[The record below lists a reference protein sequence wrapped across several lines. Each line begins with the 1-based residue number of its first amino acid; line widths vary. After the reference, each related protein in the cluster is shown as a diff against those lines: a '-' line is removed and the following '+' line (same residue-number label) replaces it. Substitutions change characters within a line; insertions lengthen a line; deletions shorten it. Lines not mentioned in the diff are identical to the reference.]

1 MGLQTC
7 GLNRSHTQKE
17 LQPHGTVE
25 FPCAAYTSRH
35 TDAPGDTIPW
45 HWHEELEVIFVAAG
59 TLKLQIP
66 GGEYLLQE
74 GSLVVLNGN
83 VLHSLSGHP
92 AGALRSMVFSP
103 FLITGGADTVFYKNY
118 VRALLACPDFSVW
131 QAEPGTDV
139 KRFSAAFSAME
150 TDAFAYEFTVRENL
164 SQLLLHCY
172 AQLLPRLSAQKPAK
186 SADTVR
192 IEQMLQYMQASYAE
206 PITLA
211 DIAQAAGLSE
221 RECLRCFH
229 RTIGDSPVQYLLKY
243 RLMQGRR
250 SAPRLARRQ
259 HRRSFRRLRLRQPQ
273 LLLQTVPPLLPTP
286 PAGVPDGW
294 TINKIL
300 GSSSTISRINSA

>member
-17 LQPHGTVE
+17 LQPHGTIE
-25 FPCAAYTSRH
+25 FPCAAYASRH

-74 GSLVVLNGN
+74 GSLVVLNSN

-103 FLITGGADTVFYKNY
+103 FLITGGTDTVFYKNY

-243 RLMQGRR
+243 RLMQGAVLLRASPAASIAEV
-250 SAPRLARRQ
+250 SAACGFDSPSYFSKQ
-259 HRRSFRRLRLRQPQ
+259 FRRFYQR
-273 LLLQTVPPLLPTP
+273 PPREYRT
-286 PAGVPDGW
+286 AGQ
-294 TINKIL
+294 
-300 GSSSTISRINSA
+300 

>member
-1 MGLQTC
+1 MALQTC
-7 GLNRSHTQKE
+7 GLNRNHAQKE
-17 LQPHGTVE
+17 LQPHGTIE
-25 FPCAAYTSRH
+25 FPCAAYASRH

-45 HWHEELEVIFVAAG
+45 HWHEELEVIYAAAG

-66 GGEYLLQE
+66 GKEYLLHE
-74 GSLVVLNGN
+74 GSLVMLNGN

-92 AGALRSMVFSP
+92 AGELRSLVFSP

-118 VRALLACPDFSVW
+118 VRALLACPVFSVW

-139 KRFSAAFSAME
+139 KQFSAAFSAME

-221 RECLRCFH
+221 RECLRCFR

-243 RLMQGRR
+243 RLMQGAALLRASPAASIAEV
-250 SAPRLARRQ
+250 SAACGFDSPSYFSKQ
-259 HRRSFRRLRLRQPQ
+259 FRRFYQRPPREYRL
-273 LLLQTVPPLLPTP
+273 
-286 PAGVPDGW
+286 
-294 TINKIL
+294 
-300 GSSSTISRINSA
+300 SEIS

>member
-1 MGLQTC
+1 MGLQIC

-17 LQPHGTVE
+17 LQPHGTIE
-25 FPCAAYTSRH
+25 FPCAAYASRH

-74 GSLVVLNGN
+74 GSLVVLNSN

-103 FLITGGADTVFYKNY
+103 FLITGGTDTVFYKNY

-243 RLMQGRR
+243 RLMQGAVLLRASPAASIAEV
-250 SAPRLARRQ
+250 SAACGFDSPSYFSKQ
-259 HRRSFRRLRLRQPQ
+259 FRRFYQR
-273 LLLQTVPPLLPTP
+273 PPREYRT
-286 PAGVPDGW
+286 AGQ
-294 TINKIL
+294 
-300 GSSSTISRINSA
+300 

>member
-1 MGLQTC
+1 MALSACNTETDSAG
-7 GLNRSHTQKE
+7 RE
-17 LQPHGTVE
+17 LTVHGTAA
-25 FPCAAYTSRH
+25 FPIACYHDDLEAA
-35 TDAPGDTIPW
+35 PVPW

-74 GSLVVLNGN
+74 GSLVVLNSN

-103 FLITGGADTVFYKNY
+103 FLITGGTDTVFYKNY

-243 RLMQGRR
+243 RLMQGAVLLRASPAASIAEV
-250 SAPRLARRQ
+250 SAACGFDSPSYFSKQ
-259 HRRSFRRLRLRQPQ
+259 FRRFYQR
-273 LLLQTVPPLLPTP
+273 PPREYRT
-286 PAGVPDGW
+286 AGQ
-294 TINKIL
+294 
-300 GSSSTISRINSA
+300 

>member
-17 LQPHGTVE
+17 LQPHGTIE
-25 FPCAAYTSRH
+25 FPCAAYASRH

-103 FLITGGADTVFYKNY
+103 FLITGGTDTVFYKNY

-192 IEQMLQYMQASYAE
+192 IEQMLQYMQVSYAE

-243 RLMQGRR
+243 RLMQ
-250 SAPRLARRQ
+250 SAALLRASPAASIAEVSAACGFDSPSYFSKQ
-259 HRRSFRRLRLRQPQ
+259 FRRFYQR
-273 LLLQTVPPLLPTP
+273 PPREYRT
-286 PAGVPDGW
+286 AGQ
-294 TINKIL
+294 
-300 GSSSTISRINSA
+300 

>member
-17 LQPHGTVE
+17 LQPHGTIE
-25 FPCAAYTSRH
+25 FPCAAYASRH

-74 GSLVVLNGN
+74 GSLVVLNSN

-131 QAEPGTDV
+131 QAEPGPDV

-211 DIAQAAGLSE
+211 DIAQAARLSE

-243 RLMQGRR
+243 RLMQGAALLRASPDASIAEV
-250 SAPRLARRQ
+250 SAACGFDSPSYFSKQ
-259 HRRSFRRLRLRQPQ
+259 FRRFYQR
-273 LLLQTVPPLLPTP
+273 PPREYRT
-286 PAGVPDGW
+286 AGQ
-294 TINKIL
+294 
-300 GSSSTISRINSA
+300 

>member
-1 MGLQTC
+1 MALSACNTETDSAG
-7 GLNRSHTQKE
+7 RE
-17 LQPHGTVE
+17 LTVHGTAA
-25 FPCAAYTSRH
+25 FPIACYHDDLEAA
-35 TDAPGDTIPW
+35 PVPW

-74 GSLVVLNGN
+74 GSLVVLNSN

-131 QAEPGTDV
+131 QAEPGPDV

-206 PITLA
+206 PIALA

-229 RTIGDSPVQYLLKY
+229 RTISDSPVQYLLKY
-243 RLMQGRR
+243 RLMQGAVLLRASPAASIAEV
-250 SAPRLARRQ
+250 SAACGFDSPSYFSKQ
-259 HRRSFRRLRLRQPQ
+259 FRRFYQR
-273 LLLQTVPPLLPTP
+273 PPREYRT
-286 PAGVPDGW
+286 AGQ
-294 TINKIL
+294 
-300 GSSSTISRINSA
+300 

>member
-17 LQPHGTVE
+17 LQPHGTIE
-25 FPCAAYTSRH
+25 FPCAAYASRH

-74 GSLVVLNGN
+74 GSLVVLNSN

-103 FLITGGADTVFYKNY
+103 FLITGGADTVFYKNS
-118 VRALLACPDFSVW
+118 VLALLACPDFSVW
-131 QAEPGTDV
+131 QAGPGTDV

-243 RLMQGRR
+243 RLMQGAALLRASPAASIAEV
-250 SAPRLARRQ
+250 SAACGFDSPSYFSKQ
-259 HRRSFRRLRLRQPQ
+259 FRRFYQR
-273 LLLQTVPPLLPTP
+273 PPREYRT
-286 PAGVPDGW
+286 AGQ
-294 TINKIL
+294 
-300 GSSSTISRINSA
+300 

>member
-17 LQPHGTVE
+17 LQPHGTIE
-25 FPCAAYTSRH
+25 FPCAAYASRH

-74 GSLVVLNGN
+74 GSLVVLNSN

-103 FLITGGADTVFYKNY
+103 FLITGGADTVFDKNY

-131 QAEPGTDV
+131 QAEPGPDV

-211 DIAQAAGLSE
+211 DIAQAARLSE

-243 RLMQGRR
+243 RLMQGAALLRASPAASIAEV
-250 SAPRLARRQ
+250 SAACGFDSPSYFSKQ
-259 HRRSFRRLRLRQPQ
+259 FRRFYQR
-273 LLLQTVPPLLPTP
+273 PPREYRT
-286 PAGVPDGW
+286 AGQ
-294 TINKIL
+294 
-300 GSSSTISRINSA
+300 

>member
-7 GLNRSHTQKE
+7 GLNRNHAQKE

-45 HWHEELEVIFVAAG
+45 HWHKELEVIFVAAG

-74 GSLVVLNGN
+74 GSLVVLNSN

-118 VRALLACPDFSVW
+118 VRALLAFPDFSVW

-243 RLMQGRR
+243 RLMQGAALLRASPAASIAEV
-250 SAPRLARRQ
+250 SAACGFDSPSYFSKQ
-259 HRRSFRRLRLRQPQ
+259 FRRFYQR
-273 LLLQTVPPLLPTP
+273 PPREYRT
-286 PAGVPDGW
+286 AGQ
-294 TINKIL
+294 
-300 GSSSTISRINSA
+300 

>member
-7 GLNRSHTQKE
+7 GLNRNHAQKE

-25 FPCAAYTSRH
+25 FPCAAYASRH

-92 AGALRSMVFSP
+92 AGELRSMVFSP
-103 FLITGGADTVFYKNY
+103 FLITGGTDTVFYKNY

-131 QAEPGTDV
+131 QAEPGPDV

-150 TDAFAYEFTVRENL
+150 TDAFAYEFTVRENP

-206 PITLA
+206 PIALA

-229 RTIGDSPVQYLLKY
+229 RTISDSPVQYLLKY
-243 RLMQGRR
+243 RLMQGAALLRASPAASIAEV
-250 SAPRLARRQ
+250 SAACGFDSPSYFSKQ
-259 HRRSFRRLRLRQPQ
+259 FRRFYQR
-273 LLLQTVPPLLPTP
+273 PPREYRT
-286 PAGVPDGW
+286 AGQ
-294 TINKIL
+294 
-300 GSSSTISRINSA
+300 

>member
-17 LQPHGTVE
+17 LQPHGTIE
-25 FPCAAYTSRH
+25 FPCAAYASPH
-35 TDAPGDTIPW
+35 MDAPGDTIPW

-92 AGALRSMVFSP
+92 AGELRSMVFSP
-103 FLITGGADTVFYKNY
+103 FLITGGTDTVFYKNY

-243 RLMQGRR
+243 RLMQGAALLRASPAASIAEV
-250 SAPRLARRQ
+250 SAACGFDSPSYFSKQ
-259 HRRSFRRLRLRQPQ
+259 FRRFYQR
-273 LLLQTVPPLLPTP
+273 PPREYRT
-286 PAGVPDGW
+286 AGQ
-294 TINKIL
+294 
-300 GSSSTISRINSA
+300 

>member
-17 LQPHGTVE
+17 LQPHGTIE
-25 FPCAAYTSRH
+25 FPCAAYASRH

-74 GSLVVLNGN
+74 GSLVVLNSN

-131 QAEPGTDV
+131 QAEPGPDV

-211 DIAQAAGLSE
+211 DIAQAARLSE

-243 RLMQGRR
+243 RLMQGAALLRASPATSIAEV
-250 SAPRLARRQ
+250 SAACGFDSPSYFSKQ
-259 HRRSFRRLRLRQPQ
+259 FRRFYQR
-273 LLLQTVPPLLPTP
+273 PPREYRT
-286 PAGVPDGW
+286 AGQ
-294 TINKIL
+294 
-300 GSSSTISRINSA
+300 

>member
-1 MGLQTC
+1 MEMGLQTC

-66 GGEYLLQE
+66 GEEYLLQE

-103 FLITGGADTVFYKNY
+103 FLITVGADTVFYKNY

-150 TDAFAYEFTVRENL
+150 TDSFAYEFTVRENL

-243 RLMQGRR
+243 RLMQGAALLRTSPAASIAEV
-250 SAPRLARRQ
+250 SAACGFDSPSYFSKQ
-259 HRRSFRRLRLRQPQ
+259 FRRFYQR
-273 LLLQTVPPLLPTP
+273 PPREYRT
-286 PAGVPDGW
+286 AGQ
-294 TINKIL
+294 
-300 GSSSTISRINSA
+300 

>member
-7 GLNRSHTQKE
+7 GLNRNHAQKE

-25 FPCAAYTSRH
+25 FPCAAYASRH

-92 AGALRSMVFSP
+92 AGELRSMVFSP
-103 FLITGGADTVFYKNY
+103 FLITGGTDTVFYKNY

-221 RECLRCFH
+221 REW
-229 RTIGDSPVQYLLKY
+229 
-243 RLMQGRR
+243 
-250 SAPRLARRQ
+250 A
-259 HRRSFRRLRLRQPQ
+259 
-273 LLLQTVPPLLPTP
+273 
-286 PAGVPDGW
+286 
-294 TINKIL
+294 
-300 GSSSTISRINSA
+300 

>member
-17 LQPHGTVE
+17 LQPHGTIE
-25 FPCAAYTSRH
+25 FPCAAYASRH

-74 GSLVVLNGN
+74 GSLVVLNSN

-131 QAEPGTDV
+131 QAEPGPDV

-206 PITLA
+206 PIALA

-221 RECLRCFH
+221 RECLRCFR

-243 RLMQGRR
+243 RLMQGAALLRASPAASIAEV
-250 SAPRLARRQ
+250 SAACGFDSPSYFSKQ
-259 HRRSFRRLRLRQPQ
+259 FRRFYQR
-273 LLLQTVPPLLPTP
+273 PPREYRT
-286 PAGVPDGW
+286 AGQ
-294 TINKIL
+294 
-300 GSSSTISRINSA
+300 

>member
-66 GGEYLLQE
+66 GGEYLLRE
-74 GSLVVLNGN
+74 GSLVVLNSN

-221 RECLRCFH
+221 RECLRCFR

-243 RLMQGRR
+243 RLMQ
-250 SAPRLARRQ
+250 SAALLRASPAASIAEVSAACGFDSPSYFSKQ
-259 HRRSFRRLRLRQPQ
+259 FRRFYQR
-273 LLLQTVPPLLPTP
+273 PPREYRT
-286 PAGVPDGW
+286 AGQ
-294 TINKIL
+294 
-300 GSSSTISRINSA
+300 

>member
-7 GLNRSHTQKE
+7 GLNRNHAQKE

-25 FPCAAYTSRH
+25 FPCAAYASRH

-74 GSLVVLNGN
+74 GSLVVLNSN

-131 QAEPGTDV
+131 QAEPGPDV

-150 TDAFAYEFTVRENL
+150 TDAFAYEFTVRENP

-206 PITLA
+206 PIALA

-229 RTIGDSPVQYLLKY
+229 RTISDSPVQYLLKY
-243 RLMQGRR
+243 RLMQGAVLLRASPAASIAEV
-250 SAPRLARRQ
+250 SAACGFDSPSYFSKQ
-259 HRRSFRRLRLRQPQ
+259 FRRFYQR
-273 LLLQTVPPLLPTP
+273 PPREYRT
-286 PAGVPDGW
+286 AGQ
-294 TINKIL
+294 
-300 GSSSTISRINSA
+300 

>member
-17 LQPHGTVE
+17 LQPHGTIE
-25 FPCAAYTSRH
+25 FPCAAYASRH

-74 GSLVVLNGN
+74 GSLVVLNSN

-103 FLITGGADTVFYKNY
+103 FLITGGTDTVFYKNY

-243 RLMQGRR
+243 CLMQGAVLLRASPAASIAEV
-250 SAPRLARRQ
+250 SAACGFDSPSYFSKQ
-259 HRRSFRRLRLRQPQ
+259 FRRFYQRPPREYRTARQ
-273 LLLQTVPPLLPTP
+273 
-286 PAGVPDGW
+286 
-294 TINKIL
+294 
-300 GSSSTISRINSA
+300 

>member
-7 GLNRSHTQKE
+7 GLNRNHAQKE

-25 FPCAAYTSRH
+25 FPCAAYASRH

-45 HWHEELEVIFVAAG
+45 HWHEELEVIFVAAD

-131 QAEPGTDV
+131 QAEPGPDV

-206 PITLA
+206 PIALA

-229 RTIGDSPVQYLLKY
+229 RTISDSPVQYLLKY
-243 RLMQGRR
+243 RLMQGAALLRASPAASIAEV
-250 SAPRLARRQ
+250 SAACGFDSPSYFSKQ
-259 HRRSFRRLRLRQPQ
+259 FRRFYQR
-273 LLLQTVPPLLPTP
+273 PPREYRT
-286 PAGVPDGW
+286 AGQ
-294 TINKIL
+294 
-300 GSSSTISRINSA
+300 

>member
-17 LQPHGTVE
+17 LQPHGTIE
-25 FPCAAYTSRH
+25 FPCAAYASRH

-74 GSLVVLNGN
+74 GSLVVLNSN

-103 FLITGGADTVFYKNY
+103 FLITGGTDTVFYKNY

-211 DIAQAAGLSE
+211 DIAQAAGQSE

-243 RLMQGRR
+243 RLMQGAVLLRASPAASIAEV
-250 SAPRLARRQ
+250 SAACGFDSPSYFSKQ
-259 HRRSFRRLRLRQPQ
+259 FRRFYQR
-273 LLLQTVPPLLPTP
+273 PPREYRT
-286 PAGVPDGW
+286 AGQ
-294 TINKIL
+294 
-300 GSSSTISRINSA
+300 

>member
-7 GLNRSHTQKE
+7 GLNRRHTQKE
-17 LQPHGTVE
+17 LQPHGTIE
-25 FPCAAYTSRH
+25 FPCAAYASRH

-45 HWHEELEVIFVAAG
+45 HWHEELEAIFVAAG

-74 GSLVVLNGN
+74 GSLVVLNSN

-92 AGALRSMVFSP
+92 AGALLSMVFSP
-103 FLITGGADTVFYKNY
+103 FLITGGADTVFHKNY

-221 RECLRCFH
+221 RECLRRFR

-243 RLMQGRR
+243 RLMQGVALLRASPAASIAEV
-250 SAPRLARRQ
+250 SAACGFDSPSYFSKQ
-259 HRRSFRRLRLRQPQ
+259 FRRFYQR
-273 LLLQTVPPLLPTP
+273 PPREYRT
-286 PAGVPDGW
+286 AGQ
-294 TINKIL
+294 
-300 GSSSTISRINSA
+300 

>member
-17 LQPHGTVE
+17 LQPHGTIE
-25 FPCAAYTSRH
+25 FPCAAYASRH

-66 GGEYLLQE
+66 GGEYLLRE

-92 AGALRSMVFSP
+92 AGALRSMLFSP

-150 TDAFAYEFTVRENL
+150 TDSFAYEFTVRENL

-229 RTIGDSPVQYLLKY
+229 RTISDSPVQYLLKY
-243 RLMQGRR
+243 RLMQGAALLRASPAASIAEV
-250 SAPRLARRQ
+250 SAACGFDSPSYFSKQ
-259 HRRSFRRLRLRQPQ
+259 FRRFYQR
-273 LLLQTVPPLLPTP
+273 PPREYRT
-286 PAGVPDGW
+286 AGQ
-294 TINKIL
+294 
-300 GSSSTISRINSA
+300 

>member
-7 GLNRSHTQKE
+7 GLNRNHAQKE

-25 FPCAAYTSRH
+25 FPCAAYASRH

-74 GSLVVLNGN
+74 GSLVVLNSN

-131 QAEPGTDV
+131 QAEPGPDV

-150 TDAFAYEFTVRENL
+150 TDAFAYEFTVRENP

-206 PITLA
+206 PIALA

-229 RTIGDSPVQYLLKY
+229 RTISDSPVQYLLKY
-243 RLMQGRR
+243 RLMQGAALLRASPAASIAEV
-250 SAPRLARRQ
+250 SAACGFDSPSYFSKQ
-259 HRRSFRRLRLRQPQ
+259 FRRFYQR
-273 LLLQTVPPLLPTP
+273 PPREYRT
-286 PAGVPDGW
+286 AGQ
-294 TINKIL
+294 
-300 GSSSTISRINSA
+300 

>member
-7 GLNRSHTQKE
+7 GLNRNHAQKE

-25 FPCAAYTSRH
+25 FPCAAYASRH

-74 GSLVVLNGN
+74 GSLVVLNSN

-131 QAEPGTDV
+131 QAEPGPDV

-150 TDAFAYEFTVRENL
+150 TDAVAYEFTVRENP

-206 PITLA
+206 PIALA

-229 RTIGDSPVQYLLKY
+229 RTISDSPVQYLLKY
-243 RLMQGRR
+243 RLMQGAALLRASPAASIAEV
-250 SAPRLARRQ
+250 SAACGFDSPSYFSKQ
-259 HRRSFRRLRLRQPQ
+259 FRRFYQR
-273 LLLQTVPPLLPTP
+273 PPREYRT
-286 PAGVPDGW
+286 AGQ
-294 TINKIL
+294 
-300 GSSSTISRINSA
+300 

>member
-17 LQPHGTVE
+17 LQPHGTIE
-25 FPCAAYTSRH
+25 FPCAAYASRH

-74 GSLVVLNGN
+74 GSLVVLNSN

-131 QAEPGTDV
+131 QAEPGPDV

-192 IEQMLQYMQASYAE
+192 IEQMLQYMQVSYAE

-243 RLMQGRR
+243 RLMQGAALLRASPAASIAEV
-250 SAPRLARRQ
+250 SAACGFDSPSYFSKQ
-259 HRRSFRRLRLRQPQ
+259 FRRFYQR
-273 LLLQTVPPLLPTP
+273 PPREYRT
-286 PAGVPDGW
+286 AGQ
-294 TINKIL
+294 
-300 GSSSTISRINSA
+300 

>member
-17 LQPHGTVE
+17 LQPHGTIE
-25 FPCAAYTSRH
+25 FPCAAYASRH

-74 GSLVVLNGN
+74 GSLVVLNSN

-103 FLITGGADTVFYKNY
+103 FLITGGTDTVFYKNY

-243 RLMQGRR
+243 RLMQGAVLLRASPAASIAEV
-250 SAPRLARRQ
+250 SAACGFDSPSYSSKQ
-259 HRRSFRRLRLRQPQ
+259 FRRFYQR
-273 LLLQTVPPLLPTP
+273 PPREYRT
-286 PAGVPDGW
+286 AGQ
-294 TINKIL
+294 
-300 GSSSTISRINSA
+300 

>member
-1 MGLQTC
+1 
-7 GLNRSHTQKE
+7 
-17 LQPHGTVE
+17 
-25 FPCAAYTSRH
+25 
-35 TDAPGDTIPW
+35 
-45 HWHEELEVIFVAAG
+45 
-59 TLKLQIP
+59 
-66 GGEYLLQE
+66 
-74 GSLVVLNGN
+74 
-83 VLHSLSGHP
+83 
-92 AGALRSMVFSP
+92 MVFSP

-243 RLMQGRR
+243 RLMQGAVLLRASPAASIAEV
-250 SAPRLARRQ
+250 SAACGFDSPSYFSKQ
-259 HRRSFRRLRLRQPQ
+259 FRRFYQR
-273 LLLQTVPPLLPTP
+273 PPREYRT
-286 PAGVPDGW
+286 AGQ
-294 TINKIL
+294 
-300 GSSSTISRINSA
+300 

>member
-118 VRALLACPDFSVW
+118 VRARLACPDFSVW

-150 TDAFAYEFTVRENL
+150 TDSFAYEFTVRENL

-186 SADTVR
+186 NADTVR

-221 RECLRCFH
+221 RECLRCFR

-243 RLMQGRR
+243 RLMQGAALLRASPAASIAEV
-250 SAPRLARRQ
+250 SAACGFDSPSYFSKQ
-259 HRRSFRRLRLRQPQ
+259 FRRFYQR
-273 LLLQTVPPLLPTP
+273 PPREYRT
-286 PAGVPDGW
+286 AGQ
-294 TINKIL
+294 
-300 GSSSTISRINSA
+300 

>member
-1 MGLQTC
+1 MALSACNTETDSAG
-7 GLNRSHTQKE
+7 RE
-17 LQPHGTVE
+17 LTVHGTAA
-25 FPCAAYTSRH
+25 FPIACYHDDLEAA
-35 TDAPGDTIPW
+35 PVPW

-92 AGALRSMVFSP
+92 AGELRSMVFSP
-103 FLITGGADTVFYKNY
+103 FLITGGTDTVFYKNY

-243 RLMQGRR
+243 RLMQGAVLLRASPAASIAEV
-250 SAPRLARRQ
+250 SAACGFDSPSYFSKQ
-259 HRRSFRRLRLRQPQ
+259 FRRFYQR
-273 LLLQTVPPLLPTP
+273 PPREYRT
-286 PAGVPDGW
+286 AGQ
-294 TINKIL
+294 
-300 GSSSTISRINSA
+300 

>member
-17 LQPHGTVE
+17 LQPHGTIE
-25 FPCAAYTSRH
+25 FPCAAYASRH

-74 GSLVVLNGN
+74 GSLVVLNSN

-131 QAEPGTDV
+131 QAEPGPDV

-186 SADTVR
+186 ARTR
-192 IEQMLQYMQASYAE
+192 CASNRCCNICR
-206 PITLA
+206 PPMPSRSRSRTL
-211 DIAQAAGLSE
+211 
-221 RECLRCFH
+221 
-229 RTIGDSPVQYLLKY
+229 
-243 RLMQGRR
+243 RR
-250 SAPRLARRQ
+250 
-259 HRRSFRRLRLRQPQ
+259 
-273 LLLQTVPPLLPTP
+273 PP
-286 PAGVPDGW
+286 D
-294 TINKIL
+294 
-300 GSSSTISRINSA
+300 

>member
-7 GLNRSHTQKE
+7 GLNRNHAQKE

-25 FPCAAYTSRH
+25 FPCAAYASRH

-74 GSLVVLNGN
+74 GSLVVLNSN

-118 VRALLACPDFSVW
+118 VRALPACPDFSVW
-131 QAEPGTDV
+131 QAEPGPDV

-150 TDAFAYEFTVRENL
+150 TDAFAYEFTVRENP

-172 AQLLPRLSAQKPAK
+172 AQCSRA
-186 SADTVR
+186 
-192 IEQMLQYMQASYAE
+192 
-206 PITLA
+206 
-211 DIAQAAGLSE
+211 
-221 RECLRCFH
+221 CLRRNRQKA
-229 RTIGDSPVQYLLKY
+229 RTRCASNRCCNIC
-243 RLMQGRR
+243 RLPMPSRSRSQTLRR
-250 SAPRLARRQ
+250 
-259 HRRSFRRLRLRQPQ
+259 
-273 LLLQTVPPLLPTP
+273 PP
-286 PAGVPDGW
+286 G
-294 TINKIL
+294 
-300 GSSSTISRINSA
+300 

>member
-1 MGLQTC
+1 M
-7 GLNRSHTQKE
+7 LNS
-17 LQPHGTVE
+17 
-25 FPCAAYTSRH
+25 
-35 TDAPGDTIPW
+35 
-45 HWHEELEVIFVAAG
+45 
-59 TLKLQIP
+59 
-66 GGEYLLQE
+66 
-74 GSLVVLNGN
+74 N

-103 FLITGGADTVFYKNY
+103 FLITGGTDTVFYKNY

-243 RLMQGRR
+243 RLMQGAVLLRASPAASIAKV
-250 SAPRLARRQ
+250 SAACGFDSPSYFSKQ
-259 HRRSFRRLRLRQPQ
+259 FRRFYQR
-273 LLLQTVPPLLPTP
+273 PPREYRT
-286 PAGVPDGW
+286 AGQ
-294 TINKIL
+294 
-300 GSSSTISRINSA
+300 

>member
-17 LQPHGTVE
+17 LQPHGTIE
-25 FPCAAYTSRH
+25 FPCAAYASRH

-74 GSLVVLNGN
+74 GSLVVLNSN

-92 AGALRSMVFSP
+92 AGELRSMVFSP
-103 FLITGGADTVFYKNY
+103 FLITGGTDTVFYKNY

-131 QAEPGTDV
+131 QAEPGPDV

-243 RLMQGRR
+243 RLMQGAVLLRASPAASIAEV
-250 SAPRLARRQ
+250 SAACGFDSPSYFSKQ
-259 HRRSFRRLRLRQPQ
+259 FRRFYQR
-273 LLLQTVPPLLPTP
+273 PPREYRT
-286 PAGVPDGW
+286 AGQ
-294 TINKIL
+294 
-300 GSSSTISRINSA
+300 